1 MFDVLN
7 NSKFFAGLT
16 MLAVNLGSKY
26 LAHELSDSQQELFNN
41 KISNNEYVEFAKVFG
56 NYYGSLHKNVMDLHN
71 NGYHVLFDI
80 DWQGA
85 KQLKS
90 SNYSDILSFFIRTF
104 SVLSVSV
111 IKSFSAFIFNS
122 DNKKLLIIVSMKGTG
137 VPY

>member
-1 MFDVLN
+1 MVRTTILLVKN
-7 NSKFFAGLT
+7 YSII
-16 MLAVNLGSKY
+16 
-26 LAHELSDSQQELFNN
+26 

-90 SNYSDILSFFIRTF
+90 SNYSDILSFFIIPP
-104 SVLSVSV
+104 SK
-111 IKSFSAFIFNS
+111 KSYI
-122 DNKKLLIIVSMKGTG
+122 
-137 VPY
+137 